1 MGYGIK
7 DKHPTIIHH
16 YAFNEE
22 ENKRVIY
29 PLFAA
34 GFIISVK
41 LLKKWVMI
49 HSYFYINI
57 LILN

>member
-22 ENKRVIY
+22 ENKRVVY

-34 GFIISVK
+34 GFLISVK
-41 LLKKWVMI
+41 LLKK
-49 HSYFYINI
+49 
-57 LILN
+57 